1 MNAQTEQSPG
11 SIDQS
16 NDSTPLINQQFDA
29 QGRLSRRP
37 FLKRL
42 GLMGLATLPAAAMLS
57 SRAKAAEM
65 RDDSRLT
72 KGDVAILQFL
82 AAAEILETDL
92 WQQYTELALGNE
104 SFQTALEVLD
114 GDMPTYV
121 NQNTRDEF
129 THQNFINAYLTS
141 KGHRPVNL
149 EPFRKLPS
157 SQATGSNKTAKRL
170 TNLMHLNVDTSW
182 FLRYRLSGN
191 PDFGDTFAQIVDLNN
206 VAGIPNSDLPLPTD
220 PANGFKIQFIANVA
234 GFHFATVE
242 QGGSSLYTSF
252 LTKVTSLEVLRIVG
266 SIGGTEIMH
275 FQTWQDKAGNAPTLT
290 DGGGNVIF
298 PDLPHAP
305 DATPDGIDHSAPNDT
320 NQIMPAPCKF
330 ISSSLPLC
338 SVIRPTAE
346 KQAGAGAALAG
357 LTAMGL
363 FKGQSDAFLR
373 FMAELAEE
381 ADEARRQS

>member
-1 MNAQTEQSPG
+1 MKTQNEQLVGNAG
-11 SIDQS
+11 QS
-16 NDSTPLINQQFDA
+16 NSSAPVFAPQSQL
-29 QGRLSRRP
+29 GRRP
-37 FLKRL
+37 FIKRL
-42 GLMGLATLPAAAMLS
+42 GWLGLASLPGSALLS
-57 SRAKAAEM
+57 SQGMAASD
-65 RDDSRLT
+65 RDDSRIT
-72 KGDVAILQFL
+72 SGDVAVLKFL

-104 SFQTALEVLD
+104 AFQMALGVLD

-129 THQNFINAYLTS
+129 SHQNFLNAYLVS

-149 EPFRKLPS
+149 ESFRTLPS

-170 TNLMHLNVDTSW
+170 TNLMNLNVDTSW

-191 PDFGDTFAQIVDLNN
+191 PDFGDTFAQIVNLNN

-220 PANGFKIQFIANVA
+220 PANGYKVQFIANVA
-234 GFHFATVE
+234 GFHFTTVE

-252 LTKVTSLEVLRIVG
+252 LTKVSSLEVLRIVA

-275 FQTWQDKAGNAPTLT
+275 FQTWQDKAGNAPALV
-290 DGGGNVIF
+290 DGSGHEIF
-298 PDLPHAP
+298 PQLPHAP

-330 ISSSLPLC
+330 IHTSLPLC
-338 SVIRPTAE
+338 SVIRPTSS
-346 KQAGAGAALAG
+346 KLAGAKAALAG
-357 LTAMGL
+357 LAGMGL
-363 FKGQSDAFLR
+363 FHGQSDAFLR
-373 FMAELAEE
+373 FMAELADE

>member
-1 MNAQTEQSPG
+1 MNAQKEQSPG
-11 SIDQS
+11 DIDQLNHPAS
-16 NDSTPLINQQFDA
+16 PITRQLNPSGQI
-29 QGRLSRRP
+29 SRRP

-42 GLMGLATLPAAAMLS
+42 GLIGLATLPAGALLS
-57 SRAKAAEM
+57 AQSKSGND
-65 RDDSRLT
+65 RDDSRLS

-92 WQQYTELALGNE
+92 WQQYTELSLGNE
-104 SFQTALEVLD
+104 AFQTALEVLD

-129 THQNFINAYLTS
+129 SHQNFLNAYLIS
-141 KGHRPVNL
+141 KGHRPVSL

-206 VAGIPNSDLPLPTD
+206 VAGIPNSDLPLPSD
-220 PANGFKIQFIANVA
+220 PANGYKIQFIANVA
-234 GFHFATVE
+234 GFHFTTVE

-252 LTKVTSLEVLRIVG
+252 LTKVTSLEVLRIVA

-275 FQTWQDKAGNAPTLT
+275 FQTWQDKAGNAPALT
-290 DGGGNVIF
+290 DSAGNVIF
-298 PDLPHAP
+298 PELPHAP
-305 DATPDGIDHSAPNDT
+305 DATLDGIDHSPPNAT

-330 ISSSLPLC
+330 ISSGLPLC
-338 SVIRPTAE
+338 SVIRPTSA

-363 FKGQSDAFLR
+363 FRGQSDAFLR